1 MPVQNLKKDWVTLWG
16 IYYINYEQTSNILVP
31 LLWQFFSIYFSTYLR
46 RISLLDS
53 KHSTELQGESIVRFL
68 HDESIGHKKVKARY
82 PFIRFSVKK

>member
-1 MPVQNLKKDWVTLWG
+1 MPVQNLKKDWVTLWD

-68 HDESIGHKKVKARY
+68 RDESIGHKKVKARY